1 MTPPKDDA
9 IDGSLARLW
18 GDMREFRGEMRARL
32 ESLTEVVGEL
42 RTDLRERDDR
52 HAQLTADH
60 HAVDRRVDEI
70 ERDDLARRVQ
80 QLETT
85 NRVLLFLGSAMTLA
99 VVGLVA
105 DGVKTWMAT

>member
-1 MTPPKDDA
+1 MTPKDDA
-9 IDGSLARLW
+9 VDGNVARLW

-32 ESLTEVVGEL
+32 ESLTEVVGQL

-60 HAVDRRVDEI
+60 HAVARRVGEI
-70 ERDDLARRVQ
+70 ERDDLSRRVQ

-85 NRVLLFLGSAMTLA
+85 NRALRFAGAVLSIAILGLI
-99 VVGLVA
+99 A
-105 DGVKTWMAT
+105 DVMKTWMTT